1 MTAPSPRTRR
11 HDRPLGWLAGYELGW
26 LRFDAIA
33 GLTVTA
39 ILIPEGM
46 AYAQLAGVPA
56 QVAFYA
62 APAALLLYAMR
73 GSSRQLVVAVSSAV
87 AITSA
92 ATISELAPAG
102 SDEYVALTAA
112 LAILAGLISL
122 IAGLFRMGR
131 IAQLFSPSVLTGFV
145 FGLALII
152 TMKQVPKLLGVEVH
166 EQNFFKALWRTVQE
180 LPNTSVVTLTVG
192 LASLV
197 GMILLERHLP
207 KLPAALLVLLGSLA
221 VSAALDLS
229 DHGVAV
235 VGPLPSGLAAPQL
248 PGVGW
253 DAVPMLL
260 AGALGIALLAFAE
273 AMGPAQQLAKAHG
286 YEVDANREL
295 VGIGAANAAAGLF
308 QGFPIGASLSK
319 SAANDRAGARTP
331 MSLVV
336 AAVATALVALFLTP
350 LFTHL
355 PEAALGAIV
364 IVAVSEMERIGPLRR
379 LWRLRRADFALA
391 MVALLGVLVFDILP
405 GLAIAVA
412 ASIGVIVWRA
422 GEGRLQVL
430 GQRPAGSEAM
440 REEPAAPP
448 GMLIVRPLE
457 MVFFVNAAEIRHAVA
472 AAVAASDPRP
482 DVVLVDLGL
491 TPDLDVPA
499 LDALSDLRE
508 LIEGAGAQIWLV
520 SGVEDV
526 RHRMRGAG
534 LIDADGSHVFGDVAG
549 ALLAYLSAHSSN
561 GTEARRALLTDLLA
575 FIQDRR
581 GRSDLD
587 DRGHGTLDAL
597 EAYIHQE
604 LNRG

>member
-1 MTAPSPRTRR
+1 M
-11 HDRPLGWLAGYELGW
+11 GWLAGYERGW
-26 LRFDAIA
+26 LRFDVIA

-46 AYAQLAGVPA
+46 AYAQLAGVPPQA
-56 QVAFYA
+56 AFYA
-62 APAALLLYAMR
+62 APVALLLYALL
-73 GSSRQLVVAVSSAV
+73 GTSRQLVVAVSSAV

-102 SDEYVALTAA
+102 STEYIALTAA
-112 LAILAGLISL
+112 LAILAGLVSL
-122 IAGLFRMGR
+122 VAGLLRLGR
-131 IAQLFSPSVLTGFV
+131 VARLFSPSVLLGFV

-152 TMKQVPKLLGVEVH
+152 TMKQIPKLLGVEVDQ
-166 EQNFFKALWRTVQE
+166 QNFFKAIWRTLQE
-180 LPNTSVVTLTVG
+180 LPNTSLVTLAVG
-192 LASLV
+192 LACIAAMV
-197 GMILLERHLP
+197 VLERYVP
-207 KLPAALLVLLGSLA
+207 KLPAALLVLIGSLA
-221 VSAALDLS
+221 VSAALDLA

-253 DAVPMLL
+253 DAVPLL
-260 AGALGIALLAFAE
+260 VAGALGIALLAFAE
-273 AMGPAQQLAKAHG
+273 AMGPAQQLAKRHG
-286 YEVDANREL
+286 YEIDANREL

-331 MSLVV
+331 MSLIV
-336 AAVATALVALFLTP
+336 AAAATALVALFLTP
-350 LFTHL
+350 LFRDL

-364 IVAVSEMERIGPLRR
+364 IVAVSEMERIAPLRR
-379 LWRLRRADFALA
+379 LWRLRLADFVLA
-391 MVALLGVLVFDILP
+391 IVALLGVLVFDILP

-412 ASIGVIVWRA
+412 TSLGVIVWRA

-430 GQRPAGSEAM
+430 GEGPAGPETAH
-440 REEPAAPP
+440 EEPAAPP

-457 MVFFVNAAEIRHAVA
+457 MVFFVNATEIRDAVA
-472 AAVAASDPRP
+472 VAVAASDPRP

-508 LIEGAGAQIWLV
+508 LIEGADAQIWLV
-520 SGVEDV
+520 SDVQDV
-526 RHRMRGAG
+526 RHRMRSAG
-534 LIDADGSHVFGDVAG
+534 LIDADDSHVFRDVAG
-549 ALLAYLSAHSSN
+549 ALLAYLSAHSSDD
-561 GTEARRALLTDLLA
+561 EEVRRALLTDLLA
-575 FIQDRR
+575 FIQGQRA
-581 GRSDLD
+581 RSDLD
-587 DRGHGTLDAL
+587 DRGRATLDAL

-604 LNRG
+604 LDRG